1 MTTTHT
7 TLNFPEIRLHQRDGH
22 KLRGYFARQFG
33 EESDLFHNH
42 EKDGRAIYRYPRIQF
57 KVVSGSPVVV
67 GIAEGAQMLVQRF
80 LDIKELDIE
89 GETYTLHHKH
99 LQSGEVEVGVRNALY
114 EYQFVTPWMALNQE
128 NYKQWLNMDERKRQ
142 DKLERIL
149 KGNILSF
156 FSALDYFEQQQI
168 MLHIHMEAVPTT
180 FKNQR
185 MTAFK
190 GKFVTNVQLPDY
202 IGLGK
207 SVSRGYGTVVR
218 VLGN

>member
-1 MTTTHT
+1 MTTHHT

-22 KLRGYFARQFG
+22 KLRGYFAQKFG

-67 GIAEGAQMLVQRF
+67 GIGDGAQMLVQRF

-89 GETYTLHHKH
+89 GRQYALHHKH
-99 LQSGEVEVGVRNALY
+99 LQSGEVEVGVREALY
-114 EYQFVTPWMALNQE
+114 EYRFATPWMALNQE
-128 NYKQWLNMDERKRQ
+128 NYKRWLDMDERSRQ
-142 DKLERIL
+142 DKLQRIL
-149 KGNILSF
+149 IGNILSF
-156 FSALDYFEQQQI
+156 FKAVGHRESQQV
-168 MLHIHMEAVPTT
+168 MLHLYMDALPTS

-185 MTAFK
+185 MTAFR
-190 GKFVTNVQLPDY
+190 GKFVTNVLLPDY

-207 SVSRGYGTVVR
+207 SVSRGYGTIVSCAT
-218 VLGN
+218 